1 MENVQEIIGSI
12 HENEIK
18 EKMKEL
24 YEAMEVLSHKQ
35 PVTGFHHRFYVP
47 GWIGSIQW
55 LIVSSKM
62 DKWCKQPFY
71 KGMDYYEFADWIGD
85 TAHVLHDYLNNPAT
99 KGRVDYEQHSN
110 EIVSA
115 VYMLMYM
122 WVECSPE
129 VSSFT
134 DRDYL
139 DEATGQEYKVSIGF
153 LLNKRL
159 EDEVGKPSLATD
171 TTAKSS
177 VWKDIKEDAK
187 SYGYMIAGWLINL
200 VIFLLIVGLISAIF
214 D

>member
-71 KGMDYYEFADWIGD
+71 KEMNYYEFADWIGD
-85 TAHVLHDYLNNPAT
+85 TSHVLHDYLNNPET

-122 WVECSPE
+122 WAECSPE

-139 DEATGQEYKVSIGF
+139 DEATGQEYKVSIGY

-159 EDEVGKPSLATD
+159 EDEVGKPSLATH
-171 TTAKSS
+171 TTVKSS
-177 VWKDIKEDAK
+177 VWNNIKEDAK
-187 SYGYMIAGWLINL
+187 SYGYLIAGGLINL

-214 D
+214 E